1 MGDGYKL
8 PLPQQPD
15 PPSRLGGRA
24 SQKPPLRE
32 IRVSPSRKVMAPHS
46 SPIVGNQLKC
56 AIVMPITLA
65 PRTGCYACSP
75 DRQDDWER
83 ENATN
88 PDGSLDRGGRGQ
100 TNLPN
105 GT

>member
-1 MGDGYKL
+1 MATNSRC
-8 PLPQQPD
+8 
-15 PPSRLGGRA
+15 PSLTH
-24 SQKPPLRE
+24 P
-32 IRVSPSRKVMAPHS
+32 PHS
-46 SPIVGNQLKC
+46 SPMVGNQLKC

-65 PRTGCYACSP
+65 PRTGCYAGSP

-88 PDGSLDRGGRGQ
+88 PDGSLDRGGRSQ

-105 GT
+105 GTGDAGATRSADATV